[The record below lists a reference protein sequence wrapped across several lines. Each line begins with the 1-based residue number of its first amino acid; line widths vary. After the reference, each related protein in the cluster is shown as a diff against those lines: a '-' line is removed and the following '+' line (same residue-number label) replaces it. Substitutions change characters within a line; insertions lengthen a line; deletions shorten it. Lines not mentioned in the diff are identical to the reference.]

1 MGEAKQLQFD
11 TGVITYNIN
20 GKVELSFNPADVSFI
35 ERLYGV
41 VEELDRKQEK
51 YKKTVEEAKDTKEV
65 FEISRKIDGEMR
77 EALDG
82 VFNQPVCG
90 ALFDGMSIYAVST
103 ETGLPVWVNFI
114 LAILDESDAS
124 MTGAEGRARDR
135 LKKYTSKYHR

>member
-77 EALDG
+77 EALG
-82 VFNQPVCG
+82 G